1 MHFISSTLCFVLV
14 LTLVAIC
21 DGYAYGMGTGLGGM
35 SVKDAKVVAL
45 RKICQNRG
53 FLWPVFSRI
62 RAALIR
68 ESTSQRKPVFWNIS
82 RTVIRKL
89 THHGYSQDRSRH
101 SNVFFEIAS
110 KFRSCTQVFFRKT
123 ILKDWALFSWKNPS
137 VLFSKFTSSKPKNLF
152 KKVSALGIFGNSM
165 QVFRQVVSRN
175 TSMSVVKIRREHPP
189 NITLENNSSKIF
201 EKISSS

>member
-1 MHFISSTLCFVLV
+1 M
-14 LTLVAIC
+14 AI
-21 DGYAYGMGTGLGGM
+21 A
-35 SVKDAKVVAL
+35 
-45 RKICQNRG
+45 RN
-53 FLWPVFSRI
+53 
-62 RAALIR
+62 
-68 ESTSQRKPVFWNIS
+68 
-82 RTVIRKL
+82 
-89 THHGYSQDRSRH
+89 RSRH

-175 TSMSVVKIRREHPP
+175 TSMSVSKFAESIHPTLLLKITPLKFLRKSPVHSYDE
-189 NITLENNSSKIF
+189 E
-201 EKISSS
+201 

>member
-1 MHFISSTLCFVLV
+1 MLHSTAVYGGLTTKEYFEEDMHFISSTLCFVLV

-82 RTVIRKL
+82 RTVIIKL
-89 THHGYSQDRSRH
+89 THHGHSQETKPSFKCILWDCVKIPKLYPGLLQENYSER
-101 SNVFFEIAS
+101 
-110 KFRSCTQVFFRKT
+110 
-123 ILKDWALFSWKNPS
+123 
-137 VLFSKFTSSKPKNLF
+137 
-152 KKVSALGIFGNSM
+152 LGI
-165 QVFRQVVSRN
+165 
-175 TSMSVVKIRREHPP
+175 
-189 NITLENNSSKIF
+189 IF
-201 EKISSS
+201 MEEPKCPFQ